1 MCRIEYYC
9 CPGCSSIGTYD
20 FPCSEFNLRLYRSPQ
35 DKAWIKEH
43 CKRDNS
49 KINHEIHYSVC
60 LREECQAK
68 YEWMDSNAI
77 KHESIVDGSLK
88 GLLFI
93 VETSCIR
100 GVVTV
105 KKTED
110 GNVIQERWKP

>member
-1 MCRIEYYC
+1 
-9 CPGCSSIGTYD
+9 
-20 FPCSEFNLRLYRSPQ
+20 
-35 DKAWIKEH
+35 
-43 CKRDNS
+43 
-49 KINHEIHYSVC
+49 
-60 LREECQAK
+60 
-68 YEWMDSNAI
+68 MDSNAI

-110 GNVIQERWKP
+110 GNVIQEGWKAR